1 MTEPLK
7 IGRIMQ
13 SVKLITGIAQAVG
26 GPLAPPTSVSLQVA
40 VPWSNTQSW
49 PPPVSG
55 SPGLL
60 CSLTEM
66 SGTHTEPS
74 VPVKV
79 NGDQLTAVAGVK
91 PKPLLGKVVP
101 SLHVAHARFCS
112 MKVNAVVVAAIRRIR
127 RATRGGAFVRTAA
140 TLLDEMLVNSEVIV
154 PLDFVASV
162 RRSPVDRAWFTQDVV
177 YTVVG
182 RQSASSLKQRC
193 EVRRNR
199 TQDAFS

>member
-1 MTEPLK
+1 MTGPLK

-66 SGTHTEPS
+66 SGTPTEPS

-79 NGDQLTAVAGVK
+79 NGVQLTAVAGVN
-91 PKPLLGKVVP
+91 PLVGKVVP
-101 SLHVAHARFCS
+101 SLHTAHARFWS
-112 MKVNAVVVAAIRRIR
+112 MKVNAVVVAAIRR
-127 RATRGGAFVRTAA
+127 TTCGGAFLRTVA
-140 TLLDEMLVNSEVIV
+140 TLLDEMFVDSEVIV
-154 PLDFVASV
+154 PL
-162 RRSPVDRAWFTQDVV
+162 
-177 YTVVG
+177 
-182 RQSASSLKQRC
+182 
-193 EVRRNR
+193 
-199 TQDAFS
+199 